1 MANQH
6 MKDSWK
12 RIQRRIRNTWEDV
25 EFSDKELKSCRKD
38 FRGMVS
44 LIQEK
49 SGESRQ
55 RVIRKMDAVMG
66 IMHNRPYK
74 RLKTS
79 RA

>member
-1 MANQH
+1 MANQR

-12 RIQRRIRNTWEDV
+12 LIKRRIRNTWEDV
-25 EFSDKELKSCRKD
+25 EFSDKELKACRKD

-49 SGESRQ
+49 TGESR
-55 RVIRKMDAVMG
+55 RRIVRKMDAVMG
-66 IMHNRPYK
+66 VMYNRPY
-74 RLKTS
+74 RRMEPS